1 MSGHRAA
8 HLYWLGRY
16 IERADNLARLLDI
29 TWQMSL
35 MPHSSPDAAAALR
48 GWQAALACVG
58 REEEYAAIHGEP
70 DASKVLHYLT
80 IDANNPGSLYHCL
93 RSARENAQAA
103 RSVLDDLH
111 WQVIQRTW
119 TDMVAR
125 SERPLP
131 DSEWA
136 IFFDWVRNRCRDIRQ
151 RLAPIVRPE
160 GVSFA
165 ALGGQLERLDYTARL
180 LEAKY
185 LLLDADNQDEEHST
199 VSDYYQWGA
208 LLRTLSALEPY
219 QQAHRDIF
227 TPRKIAT
234 LLVLDNTLP
243 RSLAAGC
250 HTLRQ
255 MLDDAPQA
263 HLPESRQLVRQ
274 LENWLAS
281 SHMDG
286 ILGIGLQH
294 WLQQFQQRNARLGE
308 AIAAAR

>member
-1 MSGHRAA
+1 VSGHRAA

-35 MPHSSPDAAAALR
+35 MPNSSADTAAALR
-48 GWQAALACVG
+48 GWQAALACMG
-58 REEEYAAIHGEP
+58 REEEYAARHGEL

-80 IDANNPGSLYHCL
+80 VDANNPGSLYHCL

-103 RSVLDDLH
+103 RAVLDDLH
-111 WQVIQRTW
+111 WQTIQRTW

-125 SERPLP
+125 SQRPLS

-165 ALGGQLERLDYTARL
+165 ALGGQLERIDYTARL

-219 QQAHRDIF
+219 QQAHREIF
-227 TPRKIAT
+227 TPRKIAA
-234 LLVLDNTLP
+234 LLLLEPTLP

-250 HTLRQ
+250 QTLRQ

-263 HLPESRQLVRQ
+263 HLPESRRLARQ
-274 LENWLAS
+274 LEAS
-281 SHMDG
+281 LCNCTLDAVQET
-286 ILGIGLQH
+286 GLQH
-294 WLQQFQQRNARLGE
+294 WLRQFQQHDEQLGE

>member
-35 MPHSSPDAAAALR
+35 MPNSSADTAAALR
-48 GWQAALACVG
+48 GWQAALSCMG
-58 REEEYAAIHGEP
+58 REEEYATAHGEI

-103 RSVLDDLH
+103 RSAIDDLH

-119 TDMVAR
+119 SDMVAR

-131 DSEWA
+131 DSEWS
-136 IFFDWVRNRCRDIRQ
+136 IFFDWVRSRCRDIRQ
-151 RLAPIVRPE
+151 RLAPIARPE
-160 GVSFA
+160 GVSYA
-165 ALGGQLERLDYTARL
+165 ALGAQLERTEYTARL

-219 QQAHRDIF
+219 QQAHCDIF
-227 TPRKIAT
+227 TPRKIAA
-234 LLVLDNTLP
+234 LLLLDPTLP
-243 RSLAAGC
+243 RSLTAGC
-250 HTLRQ
+250 QALRQ
-255 MLDDAPQA
+255 MLDAAPQA
-263 HLPESRQLVRQ
+263 YLPESRQLARA
-274 LENWLAS
+274 LEHSLSRSTLDGVQQTGLPQWLR
-281 SHMDG
+281 
-286 ILGIGLQH
+286 
-294 WLQQFQQRNARLGE
+294 QFQNQGEQLGT